1 MALLSRPPFSR
12 FGPAPAL
19 RTALIAGSLV
29 AVAALA
35 AKYAADRW
43 ARRPAPRLLEAGDF
57 ATTARSLNRFVVS
70 ASHIAQSKAQDNAV
84 FALAEHLIEA
94 HKTTEADFD
103 DAIVSEALW
112 MSARVLTPEHEA
124 QLDHL
129 RHASLQD
136 FDTAYIEAMIAAHKA
151 AVGAFAVYA
160 RSGESGD
167 LKTLAGQVVSLWQDH
182 LDRLRTNTVI
192 PASSDQKAN

>member
-1 MALLSRPPFSR
+1 MALLSRTPFSHS
-12 FGPAPAL
+12 GPAPTL

-43 ARRPAPRLLEAGDF
+43 KARPKAAPLEAGDF
-57 ATTARSLNRFVVS
+57 ATRARSLNRFVVS

-84 FALAEHLIEA
+84 FALAEHFIEA

-112 MSARVLTPEHEA
+112 MSARVLSPAHEA
-124 QLDHL
+124 ALDHL

-136 FDTAYIEAMIAAHKA
+136 FDAAYIEAMIEAHKA
-151 AVGAFAVYA
+151 AVRDFAAYA
-160 RSGESGD
+160 KSGESGD
-167 LKTLAGQVVSLWQDH
+167 LRTLAGSVVALWQDH
-182 LDRLRTNTVI
+182 LDRLNRSAI
-192 PASSDQKAN
+192 EPASSDQKAD